1 MKVFQIGF
9 NRCGTLTMHGY
20 LRANGVRSVH
30 YDFGKLAQRMFRNL
44 RQGEDILSGYNY
56 DAFFDMESNGPDEI
70 LEGYKLY
77 PQLAARY
84 PDAVFILNTRD
95 REDWIRSRFVV
106 GEGRYAATQKALLGI
121 SSDEELAQR
130 WRREWEIHH
139 SNVVEF
145 FAGKPHRFF
154 VCDIRTDLP
163 DRLNEML
170 PEYNLDSALYHLQ
183 HVTARQNKTQV
194 SSIMHRNH
202 VARLRKVRSFPVALA
217 AAAWG
222 LRYGLRSL
230 RDHVD
235 CRVSRLVNAS
245 ERATRKLRN
254 ANRHFQLMTQGFKG
268 LNGEY
273 VTRQDVEGRMTN
285 TANAG
290 TKRQL

>member
-1 MKVFQIGF
+1 MKIFQIGF

-30 YDFGKLAQRMFRNL
+30 YDNGKLAQRMFRNL
-44 RQGEDILSGYNY
+44 RQGKDILSGYDY
-56 DAFFDMESNGPDEI
+56 DAFFDMEWNGPDEI

-95 REDWIRSRFVV
+95 REDWIRSRFLH
-106 GEGRYAATQKALLGI
+106 GQGRRPARHKAVLGL
-121 SSDEELAQR
+121 SSDEELAER
-130 WRREWEIHH
+130 WRREWEAHH

-163 DRLNEML
+163 DLLDDML
-170 PEYNLDSALYHLQ
+170 PEYKLDSALYHLQ
-183 HVTARQNKTQV
+183 HVRALRNKAQV
-194 SSIMHRNH
+194 FSIMHRNH

-222 LRYGLRSL
+222 MRFGLRSL
-230 RDHVD
+230 RDHLD

-245 ERATRKLRN
+245 ERATRKLQTASRY
-254 ANRHFQLMTQGFKG
+254 FQMMAQGFKG

-273 VTRQDVEGRMTN
+273 VTRQDVDGRMTN
-285 TANAG
+285 TASAG
-290 TKRQL
+290 TKR

>member
-1 MKVFQIGF
+1 MKFFQIGV

-30 YDFGKLAQRMFRNL
+30 YGNGKLAQRMFRNL
-44 RQGEDILSGYNY
+44 RQGKDILSGLDY
-56 DAFFDMESNGPDEI
+56 DAFFDMEMNGPDEI

-95 REDWIRSRFVV
+95 REDWIRSRFLHSQ
-106 GEGRYAATQKALLGI
+106 GRYPAKQKAVLGI
-121 SSDEELAQR
+121 SSDEELAEH
-130 WRREWEIHH
+130 WRRDWEAHH
-139 SNVVEF
+139 KNVVEF

-163 DRLNEML
+163 DLLNEML
-170 PEYNLDSALYHLQ
+170 PEYKLDSALYHLQ
-183 HVTARQNKTQV
+183 HVRALSNKAQV
-194 SSIMHRNH
+194 SSILHRNH

-222 LRYGLRSL
+222 VRFGLRAL
-230 RDHVD
+230 RDHLD

-245 ERATRKLRN
+245 ERATRKLKN
-254 ANRHFQLMTQGFKG
+254 ANRHFQMMTQGFRG
-268 LNGEY
+268 LNGKY
-273 VTRQDVEGRMTN
+273 VTRQDLEGMTN
-285 TANAG
+285 TASAG
-290 TKRQL
+290 NKR